1 MCFFEQL
8 MEKSS
13 SEIKSW
19 ERKLTER
26 TRGQIAWL
34 ELQKQNFR
42 KHGQQEKVS
51 AIKKQQ
57 RAIVLRLEKERA
69 KLKENSERSVSKFQ
83 EDSIIQKSSV
93 DESEARN
100 NIER

>member
-1 MCFFEQL
+1 

-13 SEIKSW
+13 SEINSW
-19 ERKLTER
+19 ERKLSKR

-42 KHGQQEKVS
+42 KEGQVEKVL

-57 RAIVLRLEKERA
+57 KFILSQINYEQTQNNCENEK
-69 KLKENSERSVSKFQ
+69 LQ
-83 EDSIIQKSSV
+83 
-93 DESEARN
+93 N